1 MKGTLAGFTVLVCR
15 PKIQSER
22 LMQLFAAQGANPVLF
37 TPIAILPQPK
47 KLSELN
53 EVFLQADWVVFVSPS
68 AIDVTAQFLDFRRF
82 NGQLFCVGKPS
93 ADKLMNVSGKTV
105 YYPQNQSDSTAL
117 LQLSIFE
124 QAFGK
129 KVLIVRGEGGRG
141 ELIRALNDKGA
152 QVFVEEV
159 YQRTRLPLD
168 WKLFESLVQ
177 NEQIKAVCVTS
188 AEIAEILFMEAP
200 VTAQAQLSRLLFLVP
215 HERIQERLQRLGA
228 QHIIVT
234 EAGDENM
241 VHCLI
246 GVINSL

>member
-1 MKGTLAGFTVLVCR
+1 MTAMLAGHTVLVCR
-15 PKIQSER
+15 PKIQATH
-22 LMQLFAAQGANPVLF
+22 LMQLLADYGANPVLF
-37 TPIAILPQPK
+37 SPIAILPQPK
-47 KLSELN
+47 KLAELN
-53 EVFLQADWVVFVSPS
+53 QFFLEADWVVFVSPS
-68 AIDVTAQFLDFRRF
+68 AIDVSSGHLDFRRF

-93 ADKLMNVSGKTV
+93 ADKLMKISGKLV
-105 YYPQNQSDSTAL
+105 YYPEHQSDTTAL
-117 LQLSIFE
+117 LQLPIFE

-129 KVLIVRGEGGRG
+129 KVLIIRGEGGRG

-152 QVFVEEV
+152 QVFVEEI

-168 WKLFESLVQ
+168 WALFDSLTQ
-177 NEQIKAVCVTS
+177 TGQISAMCVTS
-188 AEIAEILFMEAP
+188 AEIAEALFTGTPPEI
-200 VTAQAQLSRLLFLVP
+200 QAKLRALLYLVP

-234 EAGDENM
+234 DAGDENM